1 MGSPPFNNS
10 QHEVSKSLNSF
21 KEYQIIDLARTST
34 CTLIIA
40 KAEKMKQDISGKK
53 IWNVFVN

>member
-1 MGSPPFNNS
+1 LGSPPFNNS

-53 IWNVFVN
+53 I